1 MSVSTSRN
9 GPTRSPSWAWCRNGL
24 SAFTVYRVRRPTRV
38 AVSYSSMA
46 VLCYSGTATPA
57 PAPAASAPNAAAVSA
72 TTAASRSQGSQ
83 QQAARSGPPN
93 GPRVVTARTAAAPAS
108 IVSGIRSCAAGPPA
122 MFHRQCSAAP
132 EQGAETGQQP
142 EGGRGAAAE
151 QVPAAPAAARRRQA
165 GLSAG
170 RGGSLRRVLDPAA
183 VMAAV
188 PG

>member
-1 MSVSTSRN
+1 
-9 GPTRSPSWAWCRNGL
+9 
-24 SAFTVYRVRRPTRV
+24 
-38 AVSYSSMA
+38 MA

-57 PAPAASAPNAAAVSA
+57 PAPAGSAPNAAAVSA

-122 MFHRQCSAAP
+122 MFHRQCSAA
-132 EQGAETGQQP
+132 AELDAEAGQQP

-151 QVPAAPAAARRRQA
+151 QVPPHQPQRGGRGPVCQRGGAARCGEFWTRRRSWQLPQGALA
-165 GLSAG
+165 GPERGQVGGQPGVPGGGRQRGEPPG
-170 RGGSLRRVLDPAA
+170 RGVDRPAQFA
-183 VMAAV
+183 
-188 PG
+188 